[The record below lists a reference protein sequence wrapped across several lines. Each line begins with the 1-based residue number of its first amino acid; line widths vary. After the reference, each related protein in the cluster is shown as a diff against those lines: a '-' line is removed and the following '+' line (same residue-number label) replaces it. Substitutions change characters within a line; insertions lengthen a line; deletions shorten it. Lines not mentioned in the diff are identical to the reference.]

1 MTSCESIVSAMNQS
15 SLATRLGEYISLVL
29 PEAHGH
35 QQKAISDF
43 VMAVVM
49 AQSCCQATL
58 ARFFDNF
65 EAASKRLFRLLHNS
79 RLDTEGLARA
89 HASALARRLPA
100 EGCVRLALDWT
111 SEDSQHLLVAS
122 LSVGR
127 RAVPL
132 YWRAYHDA
140 ELKQRMSLYER
151 EFVRTLFADVLGG
164 VARRRFVLTADRW
177 FADVDLLDLLNE
189 LGVSYVIRT
198 KASYHVRVEGRWHRL
213 DSLRWMKNQRRRAW
227 GRVWYCEGDPRH
239 LYLVQTRARDKRG
252 RWGIWHLLSNRN
264 LSAHAMAAEY
274 ARRFTCEEGFRD
286 AKRLLG
292 FHDARIRCLKAWTRM
307 FTLVAIAIAV
317 LTKLGGALV
326 SHARR
331 DSWLRRIRSRRRAR
345 SELSIVKSVVELL
358 THDESLWQLFDHHST
373 LNLEAGL

>member
-1 MTSCESIVSAMNQS
+1 MTQH
-15 SLATRLGEYISLVL
+15 SLTTRLGEYISLVL
-29 PEAHGH
+29 PDAHGH

-49 AQSCCQATL
+49 VQSCCQARL

-79 RLDTEGLARA
+79 RLDTEGLARS
-89 HASALARRLPA
+89 HASALVGRLPV

-111 SEDSQHLLVAS
+111 TEDSQHLLVAS

-132 YWRAYHDA
+132 YWRAYHEA

-151 EFVRTLFADVLGG
+151 QFVRTLFAEVLGG

-177 FADVDLLDLLNE
+177 FADVDLLDVLNE
-189 LGVSYVIRT
+189 LGISYVIRT
-198 KASYHVRVEGRWHRL
+198 KANYHVRVEGRWCRL
-213 DSLRWMKNQRRRAW
+213 DSLRWRKNQRRRAW
-227 GRVWYCEGDPRH
+227 GRLWYCEGDPREVF
-239 LYLVQTRARDKRG
+239 LVQARARDKHG
-252 RWGIWHLLSNRN
+252 RWGIWHLVSNRN
-264 LSAHAMAAEY
+264 LSAHRMAAEY

-292 FHDARIRCLKAWTRM
+292 FSEARIRSLRAWTRM
-307 FTLVAIAIAV
+307 FTLVAIALAV
-317 LTKLGGALV
+317 LTKLGGALQ
-326 SHARR
+326 SHVRR
-331 DSWLRRIRSRRRAR
+331 ASWLLRVRSRRRAR
-345 SELSIVKSVVELL
+345 SELSIVRCIVELL
-358 THDESLWQLFDHHST
+358 VRGESLWQLLDHERK
-373 LNLEAGL
+373 LDLEVSL